1 MSVLLT
7 GSSGFI
13 GKSLLKELSNRK
25 IKVTLIRRDQCKK
38 HKTFIC
44 DFLTDKVPEIAF
56 DNIKTVIHLA
66 GCAHDIDKKILS
78 DFYFKLNTET
88 VVNLAKISIAKK
100 VKNFIFI
107 SSVKAKNPLDIYG
120 ISKKKAEKEL
130 LKLSKNS
137 NMNIIIIRP
146 TLVYG
151 RQVKGNLKNMI
162 RGIDAGWFPPLPETK
177 NKKSMIYVDDLV
189 SAILFLNDKNNIKGN
204 LFTVTDGKFY
214 SSAEMYDILCTVLGK
229 KIPKWRVPKLLFDL
243 ISFFFPFIKTK
254 IEKLLGNDFHNSYK
268 LESLGF
274 KAKKTLYDINN

>member
-13 GKSLLKELSNRK
+13 GKSLLMELINRK
-25 IKVTLIRRDQCKK
+25 TKVTLIRRKQHKK

-44 DFLTDKVPEIAF
+44 DFLKDSIPEIAF

-66 GCAHDIDKKILS
+66 GCAHDTDKKILS
-78 DFYFKLNTET
+78 DIYFKLNTET
-88 VVNLAKISIAKK
+88 VIDLAKISIAKK

-107 SSVKAKNPLDIYG
+107 SSVKAENPSDIYG
-120 ISKKKAEKEL
+120 ISKKKAEDKL

-137 NMNIIIIRP
+137 KMNIIILRP
-146 TLVYG
+146 ALVYG

-162 RGIDAGWFPPLPETK
+162 RGIDKGWFPPLPETK
-177 NKKSMIYVDDLV
+177 NKKSMTHVDDVV
-189 SAILFLNDKNNIKGN
+189 SAILFLNDKKNLKGN
-204 LFTVTDGKFY
+204 IFTVTDGKFY
-214 SSAEMYDILCTVLGK
+214 SSAEIYDILCTVLGK
-229 KIPKWRVPKLLFDL
+229 KISKWRIPKLLFDF
-243 ISFFFPFIKTK
+243 ISFFFPFTRTK
-254 IEKLLGNDFHNSYK
+254 IEKLLGNDFHNSYE